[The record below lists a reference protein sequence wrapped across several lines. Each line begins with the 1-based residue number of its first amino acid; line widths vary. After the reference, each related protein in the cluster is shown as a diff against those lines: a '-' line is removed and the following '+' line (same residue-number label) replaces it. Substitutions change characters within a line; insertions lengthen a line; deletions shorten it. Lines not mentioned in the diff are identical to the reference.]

1 MADGPVVHRVAD
13 ARLPT
18 ELGAFRCL
26 AFRSDADVDGVTH
39 LALVCGDVA
48 AGGEPVVVRV
58 HSECLTGDVFGS
70 RRCDCGPQLHEAM
83 RRITAAGRGVVV
95 YLCGHEGRGIGIGH
109 KLQAYE
115 LQDQGFDTVDANVEL
130 GLPVDDRDYVAGAA
144 ILHELGADR
153 IRLLTNNPAKTAAL
167 TAHGIEVV
175 ARNHWSPRSTR
186 TTRPTSGPRRNA
198 SVTATK
204 RTRRDVGFANER
216 RGVRAERDRIE
227 SWPL

>member
-18 ELGAFRCL
+18 EVGAFRCL
-26 AFRSDADVDGVTH
+26 AFRSDAEDVTH

-48 AGGEPVVVRV
+48 AGAPVLVRV

-83 RRITAAGRGVVV
+83 RRITAAGRGAVV
-95 YLCGHEGRGIGIGH
+95 YLCGHEGRGIGIGL
-109 KLQAYE
+109 KLQAYA

-130 GLPVDDRDYVAGAA
+130 GLPVDDRDYAAGAA

-153 IRLLTNNPAKTAAL
+153 VRLLTNNPAKVAAL

-175 ARNHWSPRSTR
+175 AREPLVTPVHDDNAAYLRSKEER
-186 TTRPTSGPRRNA
+186 LGHRYRP
-198 SVTATK
+198 
-204 RTRRDVGFANER
+204 D
-216 RGVRAERDRIE
+216 
-227 SWPL
+227 